1 MSPIRYI
8 LIFFFF
14 WAAPAAHAV
23 EILDAQVEKRGDRYH
38 VFGSS
43 LIQASP
49 EFIYATL
56 MDFDNFHK
64 LAGGI
69 KETRFVE
76 SEMPGEILGYTRI
89 ESCVLFFCRGADKLE
104 RIEAVPYS
112 EIRAAA
118 IPEESDFIINNSRW
132 VLTRQGDATLLNY
145 EAEFEPDFWLPP
157 LISSWAIKRKLVAS
171 AESMG
176 MRIEYLAQHG
186 LTLGQIKDPDEEEK

>member
-1 MSPIRYI
+1 VRHIRYI
-8 LIFFFF
+8 LIFI
-14 WAAPAAHAV
+14 ALSASSVTPAV
-23 EILDAQVEKRGDRYH
+23 EILDAQVKKQGDRFH

-43 LIQASP
+43 LIHASP

-76 SEMPGEILGYTRI
+76 SEVPGEILGYTRI

-104 RIEAVPYS
+104 RIEAVPYR
-112 EIRAAA
+112 EIRTET
-118 IPEESDFIINNSRW
+118 IPEQSDFVFNHSRW
-132 VLTRQGDATLLNY
+132 IMTRQGDATLLNY

-157 LISSWAIKRKLVAS
+157 LISAWALKRKLIAS
-171 AESMG
+171 AESIG
-176 MRIEYLAQHG
+176 MRIEYLAENG
-186 LTLGQIKDPDEEEK
+186 LTLAQVKEPAAEQ

>member
-1 MSPIRYI
+1 
-8 LIFFFF
+8 LIFIAFL
-14 WAAPAAHAV
+14 ASPAAFAV
-23 EILDAQVEKRGDRYH
+23 EILDAQVEKKGDRYY

-43 LIQASP
+43 LVQATP

-76 SEMPGEILGYTRI
+76 SDRPGEILGYTRI
-89 ESCVLFFCRGADKLE
+89 ESCVLFFCRRADKLE

-112 EIRAAA
+112 EIRVEA
-118 IPEESDFIINNSRW
+118 IPAESDFIVNNSRW

-157 LISSWAIKRKLVAS
+157 LISSWAIKRKLVDS
-171 AESMG
+171 AKSIG
-176 MRIEYLAQHG
+176 MNIEYLAQHG
-186 LTLGQIKDPDEEEK
+186 LTLAQIRDEEEEKN